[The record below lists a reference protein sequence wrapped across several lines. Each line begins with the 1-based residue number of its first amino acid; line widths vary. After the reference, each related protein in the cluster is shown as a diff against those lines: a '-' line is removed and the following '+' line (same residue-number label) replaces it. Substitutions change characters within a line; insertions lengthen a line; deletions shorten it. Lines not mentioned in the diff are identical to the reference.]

1 MLQTNI
7 IAENLKK
14 LRLLKGKTR
23 LEVAQENDITLRSVE
38 AYERGDRVP
47 RDSVKVKLANYFN
60 ESVESIFFGKWLHIL
75 WIKSIKK
82 ERRIY
87 GGKYC

>member
-23 LEVAQENDITLRSVE
+23 SEVAQENGITLRSIE

-47 RDSVKVKLANYFN
+47 RDSVKIKLANYFN
-60 ESVESIFFGKWLHIL
+60 ESVESIFFGK
-75 WIKSIKK
+75 
-82 ERRIY
+82 
-87 GGKYC
+87 